1 MLCLTFFPFK
11 PNLFWVE
18 SEPDPEPPLDFG
30 SGSTIKGGL
39 RDVVST
45 SGNLLVLH
53 SYKRVNYLSLVFIQW
68 FYFRVENMRHE
79 VEYKFSIVNFTK
91 PDSQYA
97 VGMRPVL
104 YSQREA
110 ETSGIG
116 RATLNHSR
124 SFVLFLII

>member
-1 MLCLTFFPFK
+1 M
-11 PNLFWVE
+11 E

-30 SGSTIKGGL
+30 SG
-39 RDVVST
+39 
-45 SGNLLVLH
+45 
-53 SYKRVNYLSLVFIQW
+53 RVNYLSLKLFIQW

-79 VEYKFSIVNFTK
+79 VEYKYSIVNFTK

>member
-1 MLCLTFFPFK
+1 M
-11 PNLFWVE
+11 E

-30 SGSTIKGGL
+30 SGSIIKGGL

-116 RATLNHSR
+116 IATTNHS
-124 SFVLFLII
+124 S